1 MSQLAP
7 IFGVFIAKED
17 MPSKLGGLRH
27 AVFGARRLVQDK
39 DASEISLGGRVL
51 GRSVANC
58 CKSSLLRGT
67 PKNLFRTG
75 CFGVS
80 YHLQLINRT
89 TEPLRLNSRY
99 RTSRNNLS
107 PNGESSTL

>member
-67 PKNLFRTG
+67 EESLSDWLLW
-75 CFGVS
+75 C
-80 YHLQLINRT
+80 LI
-89 TEPLRLNSRY
+89 S
-99 RTSRNNLS
+99 SAAHQ
-107 PNGESSTL
+107 PNDRAAQAQFPVPN